1 VVIVTGATVK
11 NDSENPEQPA
21 PPADESKASS
31 ASAGNGPGSGAPA
44 SSAPGGSAPGGSAP
58 GSSAP
63 GSNEAAPAGAEA
75 PEGLEAEVARLKE
88 RLLRTAADF
97 DNYRKRTRRD
107 IADAERRVQENL
119 INVLVQPFDN
129 LERAVQHAESAQDVK
144 ALAEGLKM
152 VLRQLED
159 ALSTVGIQ
167 RISALGKPFDPA
179 EHEAVQHVQTSDV
192 PPGAVAQEL
201 RAGYRW
207 QDRLIRPALVVVAK
221 APAPATAAA
230 EGDA

>member
-1 VVIVTGATVK
+1 VTGATVK

-21 PPADESKASS
+21 SPADESKASS
-31 ASAGNGPGSGAPA
+31 APGGG
-44 SSAPGGSAPGGSAP
+44 APGGSAAP
-58 GSSAP
+58 DAP
-63 GSNEAAPAGAEA
+63 PAGDGAA
-75 PEGLEAEVARLKE
+75 PEGPEAEIARLKE

-97 DNYRKRTRRD
+97 DNYRKRSRRD
-107 IADAERRVQENL
+107 ISDAERRVQENL

-129 LERAVQHAESAQDVK
+129 LERAVQHADSAQDVK

-152 VLRQLED
+152 VLRQFED

-167 RISALGKPFDPA
+167 RIAALGKPFDPA
-179 EHEAVQHVQTSDV
+179 EHEAVQHIQTNDV

-221 APAPATAAA
+221 APVAATAN
-230 EGDA
+230 EGEA

>member
-1 VVIVTGATVK
+1 VTGATVK
-11 NDSENPEQPA
+11 TESEHPEPPA
-21 PPADESKASS
+21 TPADESKAQSGPPAS
-31 ASAGNGPGSGAPA
+31 TPPEGASAAASEAPA
-44 SSAPGGSAPGGSAP
+44 Q
-58 GSSAP
+58 
-63 GSNEAAPAGAEA
+63 
-75 PEGLEAEVARLKE
+75 EGPEAEIAKLRE

-119 INVLVQPFDN
+119 LNVLVQPFDN
-129 LERAVQHAESAQDVK
+129 LERAAQHAESAEDVK

-152 VLRQLED
+152 VLRQFED
-159 ALSTVGIQ
+159 ALATVGIQ
-167 RISALGKPFDPA
+167 RIASLGKPFDPS
-179 EHEAVQHVQTSDV
+179 EHEAVQHIQTDEV

-221 APAPATAAA
+221 APAPADGNA
-230 EGDA
+230 